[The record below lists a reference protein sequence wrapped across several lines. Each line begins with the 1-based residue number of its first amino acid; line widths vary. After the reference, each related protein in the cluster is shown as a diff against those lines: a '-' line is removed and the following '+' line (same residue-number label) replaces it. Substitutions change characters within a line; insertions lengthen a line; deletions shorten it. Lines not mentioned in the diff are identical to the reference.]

1 MHKRLAI
8 IHMIIATVLIS
19 AAAFAPSP
27 SHASNQTYAALP
39 PFISADSKPNVVL
52 VIDFSGSMQFQAYYG
67 DNYSG
72 YHSSRVAE
80 AGSVS
85 AHYDSSTSYY
95 GYFDSAA
102 YYKYDSTN
110 GYWEKDPATSYS
122 AHEPGDKD
130 SLSGNLLN
138 FIVTTRVDAVLKNL
152 IGGKASCPA
161 DKGYCLLRPQGAR
174 RYITDSNLNA
184 TFYVRPQYY
193 DNSGVAYANQDVLIS
208 VSNSSYYASSSI
220 GTFSNRSARVK
231 VDAEE
236 RTGIIQENFN
246 KVRFSFIGYANSGN
260 SDAMEGTIKYGA
272 HEASMDHLINALET
286 SLPYNGTGTGEA
298 MRQAYYYLSQ
308 NSAYAY
314 SYNKSYI
321 SPGTTIDPYY
331 KLSSTGNLEPAWCR
345 KSFVVLISD
354 GEWNGSIDP
363 AIWAKNLHVN
373 DLRNDTT
380 SFPNDQTADVF
391 SLFAF
396 SSDEQG
402 LNSMQTIAAFG
413 SYEDIDGC
421 SDSTPYTLSTYNS
434 SLNNSFPRNS
444 CNPSGTYNSC
454 CEEWDAD
461 DNDGVPDTF
470 YYASNGEA
478 MARALA
484 KIFQRIQIGTASG
497 TAVTAL
503 TSKVSSGNVI
513 AQGAFYPEKEFEDSK
528 TVNWTGDVFAEW
540 YLNGYYANAS
550 GDSVLVQNIREDTNS
565 NFTLDVVDDRILE
578 YLIEDQSL
586 TISAYDSTQYGT
598 AVDDIA
604 DEVYLSIED
613 AANLF
618 DCGEQ
623 LRTRKPSERTI
634 YGVSETNDM
643 IAFTAANADFFDAY
657 LGTLSIEFPD
667 CLLDSGTPKYAD
679 LINYTRGEE
688 IGLCRS
694 RVTNNE
700 TSIENV
706 WKIGDIIYSSPTIV
720 EYDDFSMIFAGSNS
734 GMLHAFRLG
743 YLKTYRSTLA
753 PAKLCDDNDA
763 ATCTQKKTGKEEWAF
778 IPKDALPYLR
788 YMADPNYD
796 HVYGVDLKPYIIDTG
811 SRMILIGGMRMGGA
825 CDNGSINPPIDTAPV
840 GRSAYFALDITDP
853 LNPEYLWRYAPDGM
867 GFSYSGPAYIKRRD
881 SDGKWHYFILFASGP
896 TDYKGHSTQN
906 LQIFTV
912 DLFTGEEKNVFG
924 DKTSEK
930 NIKNAFGGRLFTN
943 GLDVNEDGQTD
954 FVFLGITSNADGD
967 FNKHKGGIIKIY
979 TGSSDATQWV
989 YTTNFLAFADN
1000 PITAPVKVMDCF
1012 PDELDF
1018 PFLYFAT
1025 GRYFSSEDETQDG
1038 TNDYNRLYGVPFIY
1052 DENNARI
1059 TGGSGISSASNSSVL
1074 TCDSLNAINT
1084 NPQQAAWYID
1094 LDPASGNYYR
1104 ERCYSDPTITDYD
1117 VVFFNTTKPISV
1129 ACECGGQSR
1138 SWVLN
1143 CATGQSIY
1151 DILCDG
1157 DDEDATQYVVDPKI
1171 QFNYLVQLSGGDINQ
1186 YGEDDFTE
1194 QNRRATGWTEGVNA
1208 ENPGLPTFPPASTL
1222 GQILYWKQW

>member
-1 MHKRLAI
+1 MFNMSRNAFTTMVMVLFLAVTALP
-8 IHMIIATVLIS
+8 H
-19 AAAFAPSP
+19 PSL
-27 SHASNQTYAALP
+27 ASNSTYAALP
-39 PFISADSKPNVVL
+39 PFITADTKPNVVL
-52 VIDFSGSMQFQAYYG
+52 VIDFSGSMQGQAYYSTNWVGYYSSKVALTARSG
-67 DNYSG
+67 DIYTTYN
-72 YHSSRVAE
+72 
-80 AGSVS
+80 
-85 AHYDSSTSYY
+85 SSTSYY
-95 GYFDSAA
+95 GYFDSNA
-102 YYKYDSTN
+102 YYSYNSTQ
-110 GYWEKDPATSYS
+110 GYWEVDESTSYS
-122 AHEPGDKD
+122 NMETGDKD
-130 SLSGNLLN
+130 SLSGNFLN
-138 FIVTTRVDAVLKNL
+138 FLVTSRVDAVLKNL
-152 IGGKASCPA
+152 IGGKATCPSGQ
-161 DKGYCLLRPQGAR
+161 DYCVLQPQGAR
-174 RYITDSNLNA
+174 RYVTVSNLNA
-184 TFYVRPQYY
+184 VCHVFPENY
-193 DNSGVAYANQDVLIS
+193 DSGSYATKDMMIS
-208 VSNSSYYASSSI
+208 VSNNGHTTSTI
-220 GTFSNRSARVK
+220 GTFSNRYARVK
-231 VDAEE
+231 VDSDD
-236 RTGIIQENFN
+236 RSGIIQENFN
-246 KVRFSFIGYANSGN
+246 KVRFSFIAYAMSHNSTAYQGKIN
-260 SDAMEGTIKYGA
+260 YGA
-272 HEASMDHLINALET
+272 HEDAQESLVSALEACIPYDGT
-286 SLPYNGTGTGEA
+286 STGEA
-298 MRQAYYYLSQ
+298 LRQAYYYLSQ
-308 NSAYAY
+308 SSSVYTYNSG
-314 SYNKSYI
+314 YI
-321 SPGTTIDPYY
+321 SAGTAKDPYY
-331 KLSSTGNLEPAWCR
+331 KISSSGSLEPAWCR

-363 AIWAKNLHVN
+363 DTWAYNLHVN

-380 SFPNDQTADVF
+380 NFPDDQTADVF

-396 SSDEQG
+396 SDSQQG

-413 SYEDIDGC
+413 SYDDLDGC
-421 SDSTPYTLSTYNS
+421 SNSTAYTLNISSN
-434 SLNNSFPRNS
+434 SLNNSFPRS
-444 CNPSGTYNSC
+444 ACNPSGTYNDC
-454 CEEWDAD
+454 CQEWDAD

-478 MARALA
+478 MAEALS
-484 KIFQRIQIGTASG
+484 KIFQQIDQGTASG
-497 TAVTAL
+497 TAVAAL

-513 AQGAFYPEKEFEDSK
+513 AQGAFYPEKEFKDSK

-578 YLIEDQSL
+578 YLIEDKSL
-586 TISAYDSTQYGT
+586 TISAYDSTEYGT

-623 LRTRKPSERTI
+623 LRTRKPGDRTI
-634 YGVSETNDM
+634 YGVSETDAM
-643 IAFTAANADFFDAY
+643 LAFTAANADSFDAY
-657 LGTLSIEFPD
+657 IGNLSTEFPD
-667 CLLDSGTPKYAD
+667 CLLDSGNPDYED

-688 IGLCRS
+688 IGTCRS

-700 TSIENV
+700 TSLENV

-720 EYDDFSMIFAGSNS
+720 EYDDFSMIYAGSNS

-743 YLKTYRSTLA
+743 YLKTYRSTLT
-753 PAKLCDDNDA
+753 PAKLCDDSDA
-763 ATCTQKKTGKEEWAF
+763 ADCTQDRTGKEEWAF
-778 IPKDALPYLR
+778 IPKDAMPYLR

-796 HVYGVDLKPYIIDTG
+796 HIYGVDLKPYIVDTG
-811 SRMILIGGMRMGGA
+811 SKVILIGGMRMGGA
-825 CDNGSINPPIDTAPV
+825 CDNGSINPPADTAPV

-867 GFSYSGPAYIKRRD
+867 GFSCSGPAYIKRRD
-881 SDGKWHYFILFASGP
+881 SDGNWHYFILFASGP

-906 LQIFTV
+906 LQIYTV

-924 DKTSEK
+924 DKTSEM
-930 NIKNAFGGRLFTN
+930 NITNAFGGRLFTN

-954 FVFLGITSNADGD
+954 FVFLGFTSNADGD
-967 FNKHKGGIIKIY
+967 FKKHKGGMIKIY
-979 TGSSDATQWV
+979 TGSSDATKWE

-1012 PDELDF
+1012 SDELDF

-1052 DENNARI
+1052 NENNKRI
-1059 TGGSGISSASNSSVL
+1059 TGGSGISSASNSSDL

-1094 LDPASGNYYR
+1094 LDPAAGNYYR
-1104 ERCYSDPTITDYD
+1104 ERCYSDPTPTDHD

-1138 SWVLN
+1138 SWVVN

-1151 DILCDG
+1151 DIICDG
-1157 DDEDATQYVVDPKI
+1157 DDEDPTKFVVDSKI

-1186 YGEDDFTE
+1186 YDEDDFKK
-1194 QNRRATGWTEGVNA
+1194 NGNRATAWTEGVNA